1 VLEEVVD
8 EVDILDAEVVV
19 VESGEGRGVVVVV
32 VVSTVVGVVVGVIE
46 MELVVV
52 SGSSPLT
59 VIEPSTAF
67 AGKDLAPISVI
78 DGLIIVISA
87 FPMGAL
93 GRISK
98 VKFNTVPFSIM
109 FWLAPITSM
118 LTLLVSG
125 LDDNDLPASAALG
138 PRVTSLKDSLDIS
151 KLSLRLKLLTAS
163 PGSALKSTGMRM
175 FLSPGD
181 PDAEPTIRVAA
192 SRVEVR
198 ISMKVNAIIQLTKFF
213 FNCFILTSV

>member
-1 VLEEVVD
+1 VLEDVVD
-8 EVDILDAEVVV
+8 EVDIVDAEVVV
-19 VESGEGRGVVVVV
+19 VESKEGQGVVVVV
-32 VVSTVVGVVVGVIE
+32 VVLTVVGVIE

-52 SGSSPLT
+52 SGSSPST
-59 VIEPSTAF
+59 VIDPFTVTT
-67 AGKDLAPISVI
+67 GKGLAPISVI
-78 DGLIIVISA
+78 EGSVMLRFA
-87 FPMGAL
+87 LPPGAL

-125 LDDNDLPASAALG
+125 VDDNDLPASAALG
-138 PRVTSLKDSLDIS
+138 PRVTSLKDSLDMS

-163 PGSALKSTGMRM
+163 PGSALKSTEMRM

-181 PDAEPTIRVAA
+181 PDAEPTVRVAA
-192 SRVEVR
+192 SRVELR
-198 ISMKVNAIIQLTKFF
+198 ISMKVTAIIQFTKFF